1 MTNNIIEVN
10 DIDKSFE
17 INDSHQDNLKG
28 IFTNPLSLFS
38 ARKKFDALSDVSFQV
53 KRGEFIGI
61 LGKNGS
67 GKSTLL
73 KIIAGIYAPDKGEV
87 KVHGRIVPF
96 LELGVGF
103 NSELTA
109 RENVYLNGTIL
120 GMTRKFITQKF
131 QEIIEFAELQDFVD
145 TPIKK
150 FSSGMQVR
158 LAFSIAIQAE
168 ADVYLLDEV
177 LAVGDMGFQ
186 KKSLSKIKELIDRGS
201 TVIYVSHDLGQV
213 RKLCSRVIL
222 IKNGRKVMD
231 GSPDNVIDEYIMS
244 LMEGED
250 EERLKAA
257 TEARK
262 LMDKSKMTI
271 TLDQIQD
278 IIRHKNDTGDGRAS
292 ILSVE
297 IIDSSGKITRS
308 LRVKEKFKIIMKS
321 VIHEHIDNPIF
332 VVSLNYDP
340 YQPLFVLN
348 TPRDEETIIKSF
360 KGGEKIE
367 VIFEAQNILAP
378 GKYQLLVHIGD
389 PELFGRGSGSF
400 ASFVRNI
407 YEVEVYDPKNM
418 LRKRIGLLD
427 TEFSYLIKES

>member
-1 MTNNIIEVN
+1 
-10 DIDKSFE
+10 
-17 INDSHQDNLKG
+17 
-28 IFTNPLSLFS
+28 
-38 ARKKFDALSDVSFQV
+38 
-53 KRGEFIGI
+53 